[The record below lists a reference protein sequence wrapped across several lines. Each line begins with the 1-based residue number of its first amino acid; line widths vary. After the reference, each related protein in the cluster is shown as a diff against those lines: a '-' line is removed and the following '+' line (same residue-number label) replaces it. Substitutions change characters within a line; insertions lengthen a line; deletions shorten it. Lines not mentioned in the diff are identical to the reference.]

1 MKGGICH
8 LEYHHRS
15 FIWAEHVHWELVL
28 SNYVLLSVT
37 MCAMWPDFLRESLRD
52 QHHRKQRAKGQE
64 GGGMPK
70 PPGT

>member
-1 MKGGICH
+1 MKYSLLIEEKYRMKGGICH

-37 MCAMWPDFLRESLRD
+37 MYA
-52 QHHRKQRAKGQE
+52 
-64 GGGMPK
+64 
-70 PPGT
+70 T